1 MFRHVGVIF
10 VDIFT
15 PCGRDALF
23 LFVFI
28 LNLSFDAQACLFV
41 TAQLFFFQCPACALL
56 LHRFVLCLMVT
67 MFVFDAHLL
76 CF

>member
-15 PCGRDALF
+15 PCGRDALL

-41 TAQLFFFQCPACALL
+41 TAQLFFLMPGLCAL
-56 LHRFVLCLMVT
+56 VAQVC
-67 MFVFDAHLL
+67 FVFDGHHV